1 MFLFCVICI
10 ILAGKMIKEDF
21 KNYSTQ
27 EFKSKDEE
35 IAYLKSLINAKTEH
49 LADSVEGSVKDQEG
63 VVSDILRKYR
73 ELPKSAEVNRYIA
86 LEDSHIS
93 TLALGLEPEEHDEQI
108 QKLVDIFIGQGIA
121 NTFAVLDKMQNEH
134 LSDDFHRF
142 LVQYVQ
148 NYDTSKN
155 FGNYKET
162 KKGTERKLFE
172 IIMQSK
178 VDDKEKANDPKQVI
192 SLMERF
198 YAGMLAISD
207 NLKPEKNQ
215 EYFSIEIAKPR
226 GDSHI
231 RFFVSVPLEYVDLLQ
246 KQILALYPKAKVIE
260 HKNDF
265 NVFLDDGKSFGC
277 VAKSEKTP
285 ALPLKRYTEFTA
297 DPIAVTVSA
306 FSKLESLSEGAALQI
321 VLRPSGEKFLKE
333 YGKMLDKIREGES
346 LKKVLENKTVFGY
359 AKNALIDSLSDKD
372 NKKEKKV
379 SYADEEAIKLI
390 GEKLNSTI
398 VDTNIRLVVSTDSTI
413 RSHQVLGELSSSF
426 RQFTEAKGNS
436 MTFKEIKDKNLSQ
449 FFKHFIY
456 RYFDEAE
463 SFPLNL
469 QELATICHFPEGV
482 NESDFAELKQYESK
496 QAPAPMELLKKGVLM
511 GKNKYRG
518 LETDVY
524 YGKEDRVRHFY
535 CIGQTGTGK
544 TTLLRNMIVQD
555 IKNGEGVC
563 FIDPHGSDIQD
574 ILANIP
580 KERLDDVIYF
590 DPADVTRPMGLNM
603 LEYDLR
609 FPEQRIYVVNEL
621 LAIFNKLF
629 DMKVAGGPMF
639 EQYFRNAAMLV
650 MEHPESGNT
659 LLEISRVMADSSF
672 RRMKMEHCKNPL
684 VKQFWKAAEETS
696 GEQGLENYVPYVTS
710 KFDGFLSND
719 IMRPIVVQEKS
730 AFNFLDIMDS
740 KKIFL
745 VNLSKGR
752 LGELNANL
760 LGLILVGKIFMAALT
775 RDPKNNP
782 PDFYLYIDEFQNV
795 TTDSIAQILSE
806 ARKYR
811 LSLNIAHQYIS
822 QLQDNIKNAVF
833 GNVGSM
839 AVFRVSSDD
848 AQYLEKQF
856 LPTFNSSDIMRLDNF
871 NAYLKLLASGTPQK
885 PFNIVTLSP
894 DIGNKEIVGAIKEL
908 SSLKYGKPRAEVEEI
923 IMQKFDLIS

>member
-1 MFLFCVICI
+1 MT
-10 ILAGKMIKEDF
+10 KEDF
-21 KNYSTQ
+21 LNYNTQ
-27 EFKSKDEE
+27 EFKSKDDE
-35 IAYLKSLINAKTEH
+35 IAYLKSVIAGKTEE
-49 LADSVEGSVKDQEG
+49 LANSPESTQEAQENI
-63 VVSDILRKYR
+63 VSDILRKYR
-73 ELPKSAEVNRYIA
+73 ELPKSPQVHEQIA
-86 LEDSHIS
+86 LDDSHIT

-108 QKLVDIFIGQGIA
+108 QKLIDIFISSGIV
-121 NTFAVLDKMQNEH
+121 NTFEVLDKLKNDH

-148 NYDTSKN
+148 NYESPQK
-155 FGNYKET
+155 FGGYRET
-162 KKGTERKLFE
+162 KRSVERKLFE
-172 IIMQSK
+172 IVMQSK
-178 VDDKEKANDPKQVI
+178 VDEKERVNDPKQLI
-192 SLMERF
+192 ALMERF
-198 YAGMLAISD
+198 YAGMLSITND
-207 NLKPEKNQ
+207 GKPDHNK
-215 EYFSIEIAKPR
+215 EYFSIEVAKPQ
-226 GDSHI
+226 GSSHI
-231 RFFVSVPLEYVDLLQ
+231 RFFVSVPIEYVDLLQ
-246 KQILALYPKAKVIE
+246 KQILALYPKAKVLE

-265 NVFLDDGKSFGC
+265 NVFIDNGQSAGAYGKSF
-277 VAKSEKTP
+277 KTP
-285 ALPLKRYTEFTA
+285 ALPIKRYSEFTA
-297 DPIAVTVSA
+297 DPIAVIVSA
-306 FSKLESLSEGAALQI
+306 LSKMESADEGAALQI
-321 VLRPSGEKFLKE
+321 VMRPSGEKFLKE
-333 YGKMLDKIREGES
+333 YGKMLDKVKNGES
-346 LKKVLENKTVFGY
+346 LKKILENKTVLGF
-359 AKNALIDSLSDKD
+359 AKNTFMDVVVPKD
-372 NKKEKKV
+372 EKKEKKV

-398 VDTNIRLVVSTDSTI
+398 MDTNIRLVVSSQSVV
-413 RSHQVLGELSSSF
+413 RSHQILGELSSYF
-426 RQFTEAKGNS
+426 KQFTETKGNS
-436 MTFKEIKDKNLSQ
+436 IFFEEIKHSHSQ
-449 FFKHFIY
+449 RYFKHFIY
-456 RYFDEAE
+456 RYFDEQE

-482 NESDFAELKQYESK
+482 SESDFSELKQYESK
-496 QAPAPMELLKKGVLM
+496 QAPAPMELCKSGVLM
-511 GKNKYRG
+511 GLNKYRG
-518 LETDVY
+518 IETKVF

-580 KERLDDVIYF
+580 KERIDDVIYF

-603 LEYDLR
+603 LEYDHR
-609 FPEQRIYVVNEL
+609 FPEQKIYVVNEL

-672 RRMKMEHCKNPL
+672 RRMKLEHCKNPL

-775 RDPKNNP
+775 RDPKDNP

-833 GNVGSM
+833 GNVGSF

-856 LPTFNSSDIMRLDNF
+856 LPTFNASDIMRLENR
-871 NAYLKLLASGTPQK
+871 NAYMKLLADGTPQK
-885 PFNIVTLSP
+885 PFNMVTLAP
-894 DIGNKEIVGAIKEL
+894 DKGNKDIVSAVKEL
-908 SSLKYGKPRAEVEEI
+908 SSLKYGNKREEVEEI
-923 IMQKFDLIS
+923 IMKKFDLLN

>member
-1 MFLFCVICI
+1 MS
-10 ILAGKMIKEDF
+10 KEDF
-21 KNYSTQ
+21 LNYPNQ
-27 EFKSKDEE
+27 EFQNKDEE
-35 IAYLKSLINAKTEH
+35 IAYLKSVIRGNTEK
-49 LADSVEGSVKDQEG
+49 LANTPEDTKEAQEG

-73 ELPKSAEVNRYIA
+73 ELPKSPQVHEKIA
-86 LEDSHIS
+86 LDISHIT

-108 QKLVDIFIGQGIA
+108 QKLIDIFVSSGIA
-121 NTFAVLDKMQNEH
+121 NTFAVLDKLQNDH

-148 NYDTSKN
+148 NYEVESAKN
-155 FGNYKET
+155 FGSYKET
-162 KKGTERKLFE
+162 KKSAERKLFE

-178 VDDKEKANDPKQVI
+178 VDEKEKVNDPKQLI

-198 YAGMLAISD
+198 YAGMLSITND
-207 NLKPEKNQ
+207 GKPENNK
-215 EYFSIEIAKPR
+215 EYFSIEVAKPQ
-226 GDSHI
+226 GDAHI
-231 RFFVSVPLEYVDLLQ
+231 RFFVSVPLKYVDLLQ
-246 KQILALYPKAKVIE
+246 KQVLALYPKAKVLE

-265 NVFLDDGKSFGC
+265 NVFIDGGRSAAAYGKSF
-277 VAKSEKTP
+277 KTP
-285 ALPLKRYTEFTA
+285 ALPIKRYTEFTS
-297 DPIAVTVSA
+297 DPIAVIVSA
-306 FSKLESLSEGAALQI
+306 LSKMDRTDEGAALQI

-333 YGKMLDKIREGES
+333 YGKMLDKVRGGES
-346 LKKVLENKTVFGY
+346 LKKVVENKTVLGFT
-359 AKNALIDSLSDKD
+359 KNLLIDVVKESSGSE
-372 NKKEKKV
+372 KKEKKI
-379 SYADEEAIKLI
+379 SHTDEEAIKLI

-398 VDTNIRLVVSTDSTI
+398 LDTNIRLIVSSQSVS
-413 RSHQVLGELSSSF
+413 RSHQLMGELSSYF
-426 RQFTEAKGNS
+426 KQFTEAKGNS
-436 MTFKEIKDKNLSQ
+436 IYFEDLKLSAQPQ

-456 RYFDEAE
+456 RYFDEHE
-463 SFPLNL
+463 SLPLNL

-482 NESDFAELKQYESK
+482 SESDFSELKQYESK
-496 QAPAPMELLKKGVLM
+496 QAPAPLELSKAGVLM
-511 GKNKYRG
+511 GVNKYRG
-518 LETDVY
+518 VETKVH

-544 TTLLRNMIVQD
+544 TTLLKNMIVQD
-555 IKNGEGVC
+555 IHNGEGVC
-563 FIDPHGSDIQD
+563 FIDPHGTDIQD

-580 KERLDDVIYF
+580 KERIDDVIYF
-590 DPADVTRPMGLNM
+590 DPADVSRPMGLNM
-603 LEYDLR
+603 LEYDER

-672 RRMKMEHCKNPL
+672 RRMKLEHCKNPL

-811 LSLNIAHQYIS
+811 LSLNIAHQYIA

-833 GNVGSM
+833 GNVGSL

-848 AQYLEKQF
+848 ATYLEKQF
-856 LPTFNSSDIMRLDNF
+856 LPTFNASDIMRLENR
-871 NAYLKLLASGTPQK
+871 NAYMKLLADGTPQK
-885 PFNIVTLSP
+885 PFNMVTLAP
-894 DIGNKEIVGAIKEL
+894 TQGAKDIVSAVKEL
-908 SSLKYGKPRAEVEEI
+908 SSLKYGRKREEVEEI
-923 IMQKFDLIS
+923 IMQKFNLLN

>member
-1 MFLFCVICI
+1 MS
-10 ILAGKMIKEDF
+10 KEDF
-21 KNYSTQ
+21 LNYNTQ
-27 EFKSKDEE
+27 EFKSKDDE
-35 IAYLKSLINAKTEH
+35 IAYLKSVIAGKTEELAKTPENT
-49 LADSVEGSVKDQEG
+49 QEAQES

-73 ELPKSAEVNRYIA
+73 ELPKSPQVHEHIA
-86 LEDSHIS
+86 LDNNHIT

-108 QKLVDIFIGQGIA
+108 QKLIDIFVSSGIA
-121 NTFAVLDKMQNEH
+121 NTFEVLDQMKNDH
-134 LSDDFHRF
+134 LVDDFHRF

-148 NYDTSKN
+148 NYQSPQK
-155 FGNYKET
+155 FGSYKET
-162 KKGTERKLFE
+162 KRSVERKLFE

-178 VDDKEKANDPKQVI
+178 VDEKEKVNDPKQLI
-192 SLMERF
+192 ALMERF
-198 YAGMLAISD
+198 YAGMLIVSD
-207 NLKPEKNQ
+207 HHKPENNK
-215 EYFSIEIAKPR
+215 EYFSIEVAKPQ
-226 GDSHI
+226 GSSHI
-231 RFFVSVPLEYVDLLQ
+231 RFFVSVPVEYVDLLQ

-265 NVFLDDGKSFGC
+265 NVFINGGQSAGAYGKSF
-277 VAKSEKTP
+277 KTP
-285 ALPLKRYTEFTA
+285 ALPIKRYSEFTS
-297 DPIAVTVSA
+297 DPIAVIVSA
-306 FSKLESLSEGAALQI
+306 LSKMERSDEGAALQI
-321 VLRPSGEKFLKE
+321 VIRPSGEKFLKE
-333 YGKMLDKIREGES
+333 YGKMLDKVKNGES
-346 LKKVLENKTVFGY
+346 LKKVVENKTTLGF
-359 AKNALIDSLSDKD
+359 AKNTFLDVVLPKD
-372 NKKEKKV
+372 QKKEKKV

-398 VDTNIRLVVSTDSTI
+398 IDTNIRLVVSSQSI
-413 RSHQVLGELSSSF
+413 VRSHQILGELSSYF
-426 RQFTEAKGNS
+426 KQFTEAKGNS
-436 MTFKEIKDKNLSQ
+436 IYFEEVKHAHVQ
-449 FFKHFIY
+449 QYFKHFIY
-456 RYFDEAE
+456 RYFDESE

-482 NESDFAELKQYESK
+482 SESDFAELKQYESK
-496 QAPAPMELLKKGVLM
+496 QAPAPMELCKSGVLM
-511 GKNKYRG
+511 GLNKYRG
-518 LETDVY
+518 IETKVF

-544 TTLLRNMIVQD
+544 TTLLKNMIVQD

-563 FIDPHGSDIQD
+563 FIDPHGTDIQD

-580 KERLDDVIYF
+580 KERIDDVIYF

-603 LEYDLR
+603 LEYDHR
-609 FPEQRIYVVNEL
+609 FPEQKIYVVNEL

-672 RRMKMEHCKNPL
+672 RRMKLEHCKNPL

-811 LSLNIAHQYIS
+811 LSLNIAHQYIA

-833 GNVGSM
+833 GNVGSL

-856 LPTFNSSDIMRLDNF
+856 LPTFNASDIMRLENR
-871 NAYLKLLASGTPQK
+871 NAYMKLLADGTPQK
-885 PFNIVTLSP
+885 PFNMVTLAP
-894 DIGNKEIVGAIKEL
+894 DKGNKDIVSAVKEL
-908 SSLKYGKPRAEVEEI
+908 SSLKYGNKREEVEEI
-923 IMQKFDLIS
+923 IMKKFDLIH

>member
-1 MFLFCVICI
+1 MS
-10 ILAGKMIKEDF
+10 KEDF
-21 KNYSTQ
+21 LNYNTQ
-27 EFKSKDEE
+27 EFKSKDDE
-35 IAYLKSLINAKTEH
+35 IAYLKSVISGKTEELAKTPE
-49 LADSVEGSVKDQEG
+49 STQEAQENI
-63 VVSDILRKYR
+63 VSDILRKYR
-73 ELPKSAEVNRYIA
+73 ELPKSAHVHEQIA
-86 LEDSHIS
+86 LSDDHIT

-108 QKLVDIFIGQGIA
+108 QKLIDIFVSAGIA
-121 NTFAVLDKMQNEH
+121 NTFEVLDKLKNDH
-134 LSDDFHRF
+134 ISDDFHRF

-148 NYDTSKN
+148 NYQSPQK
-155 FGNYKET
+155 FGSFKET
-162 KKGTERKLFE
+162 KRSVERKLYE

-178 VDDKEKANDPKQVI
+178 VDEKEKVNDPKQLI
-192 SLMERF
+192 ALMERF
-198 YAGMLAISD
+198 YAGMLAVSD
-207 NLKPEKNQ
+207 TQKPENNR
-215 EYFSIEIAKPR
+215 EYFSIEVAKPQ

-231 RFFVSVPLEYVDLLQ
+231 RFFVSVPVEYVDLLQ

-265 NVFLDDGKSFGC
+265 NVFIEGGQSAGAYGKSF
-277 VAKSEKTP
+277 KTP
-285 ALPLKRYTEFTA
+285 ALPIKRYSEFTS
-297 DPIAVTVSA
+297 DPIAVIVSA
-306 FSKLESLSEGAALQI
+306 LSKMERSDEGAALQI
-321 VLRPSGEKFLKE
+321 VMRPSGEKFLKE
-333 YGKMLDKIREGES
+333 YGKMLDKVKNGTS
-346 LKKVLENKTVFGY
+346 LKRVVEDKTVLGFT
-359 AKNALIDSLSDKD
+359 KNTLMDAILPKD
-372 NKKEKKV
+372 EKKEKKT
-379 SYADEEAIKLI
+379 SYVDEEAIKLI
-390 GEKLNSTI
+390 GEKLNATI
-398 VDTNIRLVVSTDSTI
+398 IDTNIRLVVSSQSI
-413 RSHQVLGELSSSF
+413 NRSHQILGELSSYF
-426 RQFTEAKGNS
+426 KQFTEAKGNS
-436 MTFKEIKDKNLSQ
+436 IYFEEIKHNALQ
-449 FFKHFIY
+449 QYFKHFIY
-456 RYFDEAE
+456 RYFDEHE

-482 NESDFAELKQYESK
+482 NESDFSELKQYESK
-496 QAPAPMELLKKGVLM
+496 QAPAPMELCKSGILM
-511 GKNKYRG
+511 GVNKYRG
-518 LETDVY
+518 VETKVY

-544 TTLLRNMIVQD
+544 TSILKNMIIQD

-574 ILANIP
+574 ILACIP
-580 KERLDDVIYF
+580 KERIDDVIYF

-603 LEYDLR
+603 LEYDHR
-609 FPEQRIYVVNEL
+609 FPEQKIYVVNEL

-672 RRMKMEHCKNPL
+672 RRMKLEHCKNPL

-775 RDPKNNP
+775 RDPKNSP

-811 LSLNIAHQYIS
+811 LSLNIAHQYIA

-839 AVFRVSSDD
+839 AIFRVSSDD
-848 AQYLEKQF
+848 AQYLEKQL
-856 LPTFNSSDIMRLDNF
+856 LPTFNASDIIRLENY
-871 NAYLKLLASGTPQK
+871 NAYMKLLANGTPQK
-885 PFNIVTLSP
+885 TFNMVTLAP
-894 DIGNKEIVGAIKEL
+894 EKGNKEIVAAVKEL
-908 SSLKYGKPRAEVEEI
+908 SSLKYGQKRDEVEEI
-923 IMQKFDLIS
+923 IMKKFDLIH